1 MNGII
6 SRCVFFLGL
15 AVVVTT
21 HADNVRYR
29 IRKRRPAP
37 VPLGEAKSSEAITR
51 MHKITLYSVSISI
64 YGDYPAVRLSSCVS
78 PHS

>member
-1 MNGII
+1 MSGII

-21 HADNVRYR
+21 HAGNVRYR

-37 VPLGEAKSSEAITR
+37 VPLGEAKR